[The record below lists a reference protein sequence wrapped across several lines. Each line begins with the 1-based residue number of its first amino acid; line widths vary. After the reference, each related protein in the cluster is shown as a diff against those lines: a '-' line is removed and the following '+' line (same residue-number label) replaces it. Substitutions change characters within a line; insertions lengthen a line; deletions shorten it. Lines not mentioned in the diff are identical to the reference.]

1 MSQPPKPPAPPGAEQ
16 PGDFKVLIGK
26 DGKPLAGDGEAIA
39 ALQAQAQ
46 MLKARVASLKAEIDA
61 TKAELMAPGAAPA
74 IAGNQIRLTQLESR
88 RTDAEEALEKIEN
101 QLAGIGVTPATVT
114 EIGTPMPFEP
124 LIPFDPNQDALQ
136 EKVAIISVAAIVFI
150 GAPIAIAIARFIWKR
165 TTSRPSQ
172 APAPSGDDTRRLE
185 RVEQAVDAIAVE
197 VERMSEGQR
206 YVTRLLAERA
216 GAPAAEPVVARDGV
230 KAAQR

>member
-1 MSQPPKPPAPPGAEQ
+1 MRQTPKSPPPPAAEA
-16 PGDFKVLIGK
+16 PRDFKIQIGK
-26 DGKPLAGDGEAIA
+26 EGMPIAGDGEAIA

-61 TKAELMAPGAAPA
+61 TKAELTAPGAGPTIPA
-74 IAGNQIRLTQLESR
+74 NQIRLTQLESR
-88 RTDAEEALEKIEN
+88 RVDAEEALDKVEN
-101 QLAGIGVTPATVT
+101 QLAGIGVTPTTVT
-114 EIGTPMPFEP
+114 EVGVPMPFEP
-124 LIPFDPNQDALQ
+124 LVPFDPNQDALQ

-165 TTSRPSQ
+165 TSSRPSP
-172 APAPSGDDTRRLE
+172 APAPSGDDAKRLE

-216 GAPAAEPVVARDGV
+216 GAPAAEPVV
-230 KAAQR
+230 KASPAEVRR